1 MINLNEITK
10 TGPNHVENVY
20 SRRAKRWKLIVTGLI
35 LALVITIIFSLN
47 IGYAFISYSD
57 ILTYLGTRMPGINNF
72 IDTTSFTQEQL
83 ANQTIILDVRL
94 PRILS
99 ALLIGTALSASGTI
113 FQGVFRNPMADPYVL
128 GVSAGA
134 SVGAGVALLWGA
146 GLNFFGFP
154 IVPLAAFLTALVT
167 IFFVYNISRVGTR
180 APEMSLLLTGVAVSI
195 FLAAIF
201 QAMQFMTTGHRLNLL
216 VNWQIGSI
224 TNIGWINW
232 WSVLPFVAVGLVLSY
247 FYARDLN
254 MISLGED
261 TAQHLGVNTNR
272 TKKILLAL
280 GSIMAAAAVS
290 ISGLI
295 GFVGLMIPHIT
306 RLIIGPDHRLLIP
319 TSAILGSIYLIL
331 CDNLARSI
339 GGTTEIPVGI
349 ITALA
354 GGPFLIFLLRRSR
367 QKYRM

>member
-1 MINLNEITK
+1 MPCNDPHRTEKI
-10 TGPNHVENVY
+10 Y
-20 SRRAKRWKLIVTGLI
+20 SQRAKRWKLVIVGLI
-35 LALVITIIFSLN
+35 AALVVTIIISLN
-47 IGYAFISYSD
+47 IGYTFISYSD
-57 ILTYLGTRMPGINNF
+57 ILTFFGTRIPGINNF
-72 IDTTSFTQEQL
+72 IDTTAFSREQL
-83 ANQTIILDVRL
+83 ANQAIILDVRL

-99 ALLIGTALSASGTI
+99 ALLIGAALSTSGTL
-113 FQGVFRNPMADPYVL
+113 FQGVFKNPMADPYVL

-134 SVGAGVALLWGA
+134 SVGAGVALLWGT

-180 APEMSLLLTGVAVSI
+180 APEMSLLLTGIAVSI

-201 QAMQFMTTGHRLNLL
+201 QAMQFITTDSRLNLL

-232 WSVLPFVAVGLVLSY
+232 WAVLPFVVAGIALSY

-261 TAQHLGVNTNR
+261 TAQHLGVNTAR

-280 GSIMAAAAVS
+280 GSVMTAAAVS

-319 TSAILGSIYLIL
+319 ASALLGSIYLMV

-339 GGTTEIPVGI
+339 GGATEIPVGI

-354 GGPFLIFLLRRSR
+354 GGPFLVFLLRRGR

>member
-1 MINLNEITK
+1 LNDHSS
-10 TGPNHVENVY
+10 NSSNRVENTY
-20 SRRAKRWKLIVTGLI
+20 SKRAKRWKLIIAGLI
-35 LALVITIIFSLN
+35 GALILTIILSLN
-47 IGYAFISYSD
+47 IGYTAISYSD
-57 ILTYLGTRMPGINNF
+57 ILTYFGTRIPGINNF
-72 IDTTSFTQEQL
+72 IDTASFSREQL
-83 ANQTIILDVRL
+83 ANQTIILDIRL

-99 ALLIGTALSASGTI
+99 ALLIGAALSASGTI

-154 IVPLAAFLTALVT
+154 IVPLAAFLTALAT

-180 APEMSLLLTGVAVSI
+180 APEMSLLLTGIAVSI

-201 QAMQFMTTGHRLNLL
+201 QAMQFMTTDHRLNLL

-224 TNIGWINW
+224 TNIGWTNW
-232 WSVLPFVAVGLVLSY
+232 WSVLPFVAAGIAMSY

-261 TAQHLGVNTNR
+261 TAQHLGVNTAH

-280 GSIMAAAAVS
+280 GSVMAAAAVS

-319 TSAILGSIYLIL
+319 ASALVGSIYLIL

-339 GGTTEIPVGI
+339 GGATEVPVGI

>member
-1 MINLNEITK
+1 LSNIIRDN
-10 TGPNHVENVY
+10 PSHVENVY
-20 SRRAKRWKLIVTGLI
+20 SQRAKRWQIIIAGLI
-35 LALVITIIFSLN
+35 AVLIITIIISLN
-47 IGYAFISYSD
+47 IGYTFISYSD
-57 ILTYLGTRMPGINNF
+57 ILTFFGTRIPGINNF
-72 IDTTSFTQEQL
+72 IDTTSFTRDQL
-83 ANQTIILDVRL
+83 ANQAIILDVRL
-94 PRILS
+94 PRIS
-99 ALLIGTALSASGTI
+99 AALLIGAALSASGTL
-113 FQGVFRNPMADPYVL
+113 FQGVFKNPMADPYVL

-134 SVGAGVALLWGA
+134 SIGAGVAMLWGS
-146 GLNFFGFP
+146 GINLFGFP
-154 IVPLAAFLTALVT
+154 IVPLTAFLTALIT

-180 APEMSLLLTGVAVSI
+180 APEMSLLLTGIAISI

-201 QAMQFMTTGHRLNLL
+201 QAMQFMTTDHRLNLL

-224 TNIGWINW
+224 TNVGWTNW
-232 WSVLPFVAVGLVLSY
+232 WSVLPFVAAGIALSY

-261 TAQHLGVNTNR
+261 TAQHLGVNTAR
-272 TKKILLAL
+272 TKKILLTL
-280 GSIMAAAAVS
+280 GSVMTAAAVS

-319 TSAILGSIYLIL
+319 TSAILGSIYLIA
-331 CDNLARSI
+331 CDSLARSI
-339 GGTTEIPVGI
+339 GGATEIPVGI

>member
-1 MINLNEITK
+1 MNNTTYIN
-10 TGPNHVENVY
+10 PNRTEKVY
-20 SRRAKRWKLIVTGLI
+20 SQRAKRWKLVIAGLI
-35 LALVITIIFSLN
+35 VSLVVTIIVSLN
-47 IGYAFISYSD
+47 IGYTFISYSD
-57 ILTYLGTRMPGINNF
+57 ILTFLGARMPGINNF
-72 IDTTSFTQEQL
+72 IDTTSFSREQL
-83 ANQTIILDVRL
+83 ANQAIIIDVRL

-99 ALLIGTALSASGTI
+99 ALIIGAALSASGTL

-134 SVGAGVALLWGA
+134 SVGVGIAILWGA
-146 GLNFFGFP
+146 GMTFFGFP
-154 IVPLAAFLTALVT
+154 IVPIAAFLTALAT

-180 APEMSLLLTGVAVSI
+180 VPEMSLLLTGIAATI
-195 FLAAIF
+195 FLAALF
-201 QAMQFMTTGHRLNLL
+201 QAMQFITTDHKLSQL
-216 VNWQIGSI
+216 VYWQIGSI
-224 TNIGWINW
+224 TNVGWTNW
-232 WSVLPFVAVGLVLSY
+232 WVVLPFIVGGIVVSY

-261 TAQHLGVNTNR
+261 TAQHLGVNTER

-280 GSIMAAAAVS
+280 GSVMTAAAVS

-306 RLIIGPDHRLLIP
+306 RLIVGPDHRLLIP
-319 TSAILGSIYLIL
+319 ASVILGSIYLIV

-339 GGTTEIPVGI
+339 GGATEIPVGI
-349 ITALA
+349 ITAIA

>member
-1 MINLNEITK
+1 LSDTTNNLNQTEST
-10 TGPNHVENVY
+10 Y
-20 SRRAKRWKLIVTGLI
+20 SKRAKRWKIVIVGLI
-35 LALVITIIFSLN
+35 AALVITVIVSLN

-57 ILTYLGTRMPGINNF
+57 ILTYFGTRIPGVNNF
-72 IDTTSFTQEQL
+72 IDTASFSREQL

-99 ALLIGTALSASGTI
+99 ALIIGAALSASGTL
-113 FQGVFRNPMADPYVL
+113 FQGVFKNPMADPYVL

-134 SVGAGVALLWGA
+134 SVGAGVAILWGA
-146 GLNFFGFP
+146 GISFLGFP
-154 IVPLAAFLTALVT
+154 IVPIAAFLSALVT
-167 IFFVYNISRVGTR
+167 IFFVYNISRLGTR
-180 APEMSLLLTGVAVSI
+180 VPEMSLLLTGIAVSI

-201 QAMQFMTTGHRLNLL
+201 QAMQFMTTDHKLNLL

-224 TNIGWINW
+224 TNVGWTNW
-232 WSVLPFVAVGLVLSY
+232 WSVLPFILVSIILTY
-247 FYARDLN
+247 IYARDLN

-261 TAQHLGVNTNR
+261 TAQHLGVNTER
-272 TKKILLAL
+272 TKKILLVL
-280 GSIMAAAAVS
+280 GSIMTAAAVS

-306 RLIIGPDHRLLIP
+306 RLLVGPDHRLLIP
-319 TSAILGSIYLIL
+319 ASAIVGSIYLIL

-339 GGTTEIPVGI
+339 GGPTEIPVGI

-354 GGPFLIFLLRRSR
+354 GGPFLVFLLRRSK

>member
-1 MINLNEITK
+1 MNNNAIT
-10 TGPNHVENVY
+10 PNDSHRTEKVY
-20 SRRAKRWKLIVTGLI
+20 SQRAKRWKLVIIGLI
-35 LALVITIIFSLN
+35 AALIGTVIISLN
-47 IGYAFISYSD
+47 IGYTFISYSD
-57 ILTYLGTRMPGINNF
+57 ILTFFGTRIPGINTL
-72 IDTTSFTQEQL
+72 IDTSIFTREQL
-83 ANQTIILDVRL
+83 ANQAIILDVRL
-94 PRILS
+94 PRILA
-99 ALLIGTALSASGTI
+99 ALIIGAALSASGTL

-134 SVGAGVALLWGA
+134 SVGVGIAILWGT
-146 GLNFFGFP
+146 GITLFGFP
-154 IVPLAAFLTALVT
+154 IVPIAAFITALAT
-167 IFFVYNISRVGTR
+167 IFFVYNISRIGTR
-180 APEMSLLLTGVAVSI
+180 VPEMSLLLTGIAISI

-201 QAMQFMTTGHRLNLL
+201 QAMQFVTTDHKLSQL

-224 TNIGWINW
+224 TNVGWTNW
-232 WSVLPFVAVGLVLSY
+232 WSVFPFIIAGIVLSY

-261 TAQHLGVNTNR
+261 TAQHLGVNTER

-280 GSIMAAAAVS
+280 GSVMTAAAVS

-306 RLIIGPDHRLLIP
+306 RLIIGPDHRFLIP
-319 TSAILGSIYLIL
+319 TSALLGAIYLMI
-331 CDNLARSI
+331 CDNIARSI
-339 GGTTEIPVGI
+339 GGATEVPVGI